1 MLHQS
6 HLPVMYI
13 EKTRSKMNVSTIPN
27 SEHQNIISEP
37 PPYHLRIAY
46 FISVW
51 SFKAA
56 IAFGLRARRLFSRR
70 PPNLLRPEVKSYL
83 TRPFLKNRIFRPD
96 GSGDE
101 PLPLYLDVH
110 GGGWAVADPETD
122 DEFCSFIAQNFHII
136 VVSID
141 YRKAP
146 SWKFP
151 YAVSDVAA
159 IADAVIRDESL
170 NIDNTK
176 VVMGGFSAG
185 GNLAFAASQV
195 ESLKGRVYGLVGF
208 YPCLDLTESL
218 DEKLKRRPKEA
229 RSDILESSANFLD
242 WAYVPYGVN
251 RRDPLLSPRWAR
263 REDLPQ
269 YVYLIGAEYDM
280 LCHEANQMA
289 KSLADPELERTSIPA
304 LLAEDGWKQGGIRWE
319 CARGR
324 LHAFTHVAM
333 RGRKEID
340 RVKAVQEM
348 YYRVGVWLKE
358 EVWANQSL
366 R

>member
-1 MLHQS
+1 M
-6 HLPVMYI
+6 
-13 EKTRSKMNVSTIPN
+13 PN
-27 SEHQNIISEP
+27 SEYQKIISKP
-37 PPYHLRIAY
+37 PPYYLRIAY

-51 SFKAA
+51 SFKVA
-56 IAFGLRARRLFSRR
+56 IATGLRLRRLFSRR
-70 PPNLLRPEVKSYL
+70 PQDLMRPEVKSYP
-83 TRPFLKNRIFRPD
+83 TRPFLKNRIFRPN
-96 GSGDE
+96 GSGE
-101 PLPLYLDVH
+101 ELLPLYLDVH

-122 DEFCSFIAQNFHII
+122 DEFCSFMAQNFNII

-151 YAVSDVAA
+151 YPVDDVAA

-170 NIDNTK
+170 KIDSTK
-176 VVMGGFSAG
+176 VVLGGFSAG

-195 ESLKGRVYGLVGF
+195 EILKGRVHGLVGF

-218 DEKLKRRPKEA
+218 EQKLKRRPKGVS
-229 RSDILESSANFLD
+229 SDILKSSANFLD
-242 WAYVPYGVN
+242 WAYVPYGVD
-251 RRDPLLSPRWAR
+251 RKDPLLSPRWAR
-263 REDLPQ
+263 REDLPE
-269 YVYLIGAEYDM
+269 YAYLVSAEYDM
-280 LCHEANQMA
+280 LCYEAHQMA
-289 KSLADPELERTSIPA
+289 EHLAKPEVERESVPA
-304 LLAEDGWKQGGIRWE
+304 LSTEDGWKQGGIIWE

-324 LHAFTHVAM
+324 LHAFTHVAL

-348 YYRVGVWLKE
+348 YCRIGVWLKE